1 MYKIGIVILVCFT
14 LLSCKQGKKQRYV
27 YDHTLSFDVYS
38 SSYWSGYVAEE
49 DFFYTTNLATRS
61 MRFYDSKGKEL
72 NRFSFNDIIAPNTT
86 GFQVKVLSS
95 KEVYLLD
102 YANHFI
108 YRLNS
113 VGNILKTINTQS
125 YIKDKSME
133 AYFTNDI
140 NGIEEETILLD
151 LSFKDTLNRGDREL
165 RWLGS
170 KKKSV
175 SGKIEGVNLNPEFV
189 YSTITPEYL
198 IDKGGKNQEE
208 HFSTYTSSIL
218 YKDLVLFAERFSN
231 LIYVLD
237 RATLE
242 VKKTIPIISQYTD
255 TAIENFTFYT
265 PEKAKT
271 INFTDYNYEYATQVN
286 QIVYDPYRDTVL
298 VVLAHRAAVDKD
310 PEQKYTNR
318 PFSIITY
325 DKEFHV
331 IDEQVF
337 FNRKYDF
344 YKTIFPTKEGLLIHS
359 NSKMSPTYKPNTLS
373 YDLFKI

>member
-72 NRFSFNDIIAPNTT
+72 NRFSFNDIIASNTT

-95 KEVYLLD
+95 KETYLLD

-170 KKKSV
+170 KKKV
-175 SGKIEGVNLNPEFV
+175 SRVRLRG
-189 YSTITPEYL
+189 L
-198 IDKGGKNQEE
+198 I
-208 HFSTYTSSIL
+208 
-218 YKDLVLFAERFSN
+218 
-231 LIYVLD
+231 
-237 RATLE
+237 
-242 VKKTIPIISQYTD
+242 
-255 TAIENFTFYT
+255 
-265 PEKAKT
+265 
-271 INFTDYNYEYATQVN
+271 
-286 QIVYDPYRDTVL
+286 
-298 VVLAHRAAVDKD
+298 
-310 PEQKYTNR
+310 
-318 PFSIITY
+318 
-325 DKEFHV
+325 
-331 IDEQVF
+331 
-337 FNRKYDF
+337 
-344 YKTIFPTKEGLLIHS
+344 
-359 NSKMSPTYKPNTLS
+359 
-373 YDLFKI
+373 

>member
-1 MYKIGIVILVCFT
+1 MYKIGIAILVCFF

-102 YANHFI
+102 YATRFI
-108 YRLNS
+108 WKLDS
-113 VGNILKTINTQS
+113 LGKTKTKVDFYKLEQNESIWP
-125 YIKDKSME
+125 
-133 AYFTNDI
+133 YFTNDI
-140 NGIEEETILLD
+140 NGIEGETILLD
-151 LSFKDTLNRGDREL
+151 LAYMDPLNNESL
-165 RWLGS
+165 AS
-170 KKKSV
+170 KVEAEKYRSCF
-175 SGKIEGVNLNPEFV
+175 GKIEGFETNPKV
-189 YSTITPEYL
+189 IYSHITPAYLTEQAQKNEEEY
-198 IDKGGKNQEE
+198 
-208 HFSTYTSSIL
+208 FSTYTSSIIHQ
-218 YKDLVLFAERFSN
+218 DQVFFVDQSAN

-286 QIVYDPYRDTVL
+286 QIVYDPYRDTFL

-337 FNRKYDF
+337 FNRKYNF